1 MKFNFTKGKNN
12 STALAIR
19 MSISL
24 VLALIIGITF
34 ILIRESLI
42 SNDKVE
48 IWNTI
53 NSILFQDITTDE
65 GRNSLG
71 LFYILGQLFINCLQL
86 IIIPMVFSSIA
97 LAMCHIS
104 DTKKLGRIS
113 YKTLLS
119 FLTTSTFALA
129 TACIFGFIAYKL
141 GFFNVHLST
150 NGATSVT
157 TATGNNPLLVI
168 LNAIPNN
175 VANVMTNNSM
185 VLSIVFLAVVVG
197 LCINTLGEKILVLKN
212 LLIDINNI
220 ISVFLCF
227 IITKFSPFAVFVLIT
242 RTFAVYGLDHL
253 KPALAYMITVT
264 IASIV
269 FLIIAYPLFVYLLT
283 RLNPITFMK
292 KVAKVALLG
301 FSAAASSAALSLNEK
316 TTVEELG
323 VDKDIASFVLPL
335 GMTINMNGTAIMQVI
350 AAIFIAASSGYT
362 LTIQNIILIAVLAL
376 IASIGTPSA
385 PGSSSIILFTVLTG
399 MGFNNEATLI
409 AYSLI
414 IAINRPIDMLI
425 TCLNVIGDSA
435 TAVVVANSEG
445 CLNKEIYNC

>member
-220 ISVFLCF
+220 ISVFLGF

-242 RTFAVYGLDHL
+242 RTFAVYGLDRV
-253 KPALAYMITVT
+253 KPALAYMLTVT

-283 RLNPITFMK
+283 SLNPITFMK

-316 TTVEELG
+316 TTVEALG

-362 LTIQNIILIAVLAL
+362 LTIQNIILIAVLSL

>member
-24 VLALIIGITF
+24 VLALIIGIAF

-53 NSILFQDITTDE
+53 NSILFHDITTDE

-119 FLTTSTFALA
+119 FLTTSAFALA

-242 RTFAVYGLDHL
+242 RTFAVYGLDRL

-301 FSAAASSAALSLNEK
+301 FSAAASSASLSLNEK

-435 TAVVVANSEG
+435 TAVVIANSEG
-445 CLNKEIYNC
+445 YLNKEIYNC

>member
-220 ISVFLCF
+220 ISVFLGF

-242 RTFAVYGLDHL
+242 RTFAVYGLDRL
-253 KPALAYMITVT
+253 KPALAYMLTVT

-269 FLIIAYPLFVYLLT
+269 FLIIAYPLLVYLLT

-362 LTIQNIILIAVLAL
+362 LTIQNIILISVLSL

>member
-24 VLALIIGITF
+24 VLALIIGTTF

-175 VANVMTNNSM
+175 VANVMTNN
-185 VLSIVFLAVVVG
+185 
-197 LCINTLGEKILVLKN
+197 
-212 LLIDINNI
+212 
-220 ISVFLCF
+220 
-227 IITKFSPFAVFVLIT
+227 
-242 RTFAVYGLDHL
+242 
-253 KPALAYMITVT
+253 
-264 IASIV
+264 
-269 FLIIAYPLFVYLLT
+269 
-283 RLNPITFMK
+283 
-292 KVAKVALLG
+292 
-301 FSAAASSAALSLNEK
+301 
-316 TTVEELG
+316 
-323 VDKDIASFVLPL
+323 
-335 GMTINMNGTAIMQVI
+335 
-350 AAIFIAASSGYT
+350 
-362 LTIQNIILIAVLAL
+362 
-376 IASIGTPSA
+376 
-385 PGSSSIILFTVLTG
+385 
-399 MGFNNEATLI
+399 
-409 AYSLI
+409 
-414 IAINRPIDMLI
+414 
-425 TCLNVIGDSA
+425 
-435 TAVVVANSEG
+435 
-445 CLNKEIYNC
+445 

>member
-220 ISVFLCF
+220 ISVFLGF

-242 RTFAVYGLDHL
+242 RTFAVYGLDRL
-253 KPALAYMITVT
+253 KPALAYMLTVT

-301 FSAAASSAALSLNEK
+301 FSAAASSASLSLNEK

-362 LTIQNIILIAVLAL
+362 LTIQNIILIAVLSL

>member
-24 VLALIIGITF
+24 VLALIIGIAF

-53 NSILFQDITTDE
+53 NSILFHDITTDE

-104 DTKKLGRIS
+104 DNKKLGRIS

-242 RTFAVYGLDHL
+242 RTFAVYGLDRL

-264 IASIV
+264 IASII

>member
-53 NSILFQDITTDE
+53 NSILFHDITTDE

-242 RTFAVYGLDHL
+242 RTFAVWFRSF
-253 KPALAYMITVT
+253 KT
-264 IASIV
+264 SI
-269 FLIIAYPLFVYLLT
+269 
-283 RLNPITFMK
+283 
-292 KVAKVALLG
+292 
-301 FSAAASSAALSLNEK
+301 
-316 TTVEELG
+316 
-323 VDKDIASFVLPL
+323 
-335 GMTINMNGTAIMQVI
+335 
-350 AAIFIAASSGYT
+350 
-362 LTIQNIILIAVLAL
+362 
-376 IASIGTPSA
+376 SIHDYCYNCFNC
-385 PGSSSIILFTVLTG
+385 I
-399 MGFNNEATLI
+399 FNNCLSTIGLF
-409 AYSLI
+409 
-414 IAINRPIDMLI
+414 IN
-425 TCLNVIGDSA
+425 
-435 TAVVVANSEG
+435 
-445 CLNKEIYNC
+445 

>member
-220 ISVFLCF
+220 ISVFLGF

-242 RTFAVYGLDHL
+242 RTFAVYGLDRL
-253 KPALAYMITVT
+253 KPALAYMLTVT

-269 FLIIAYPLFVYLLT
+269 FLIIAYPLLVYLLT

-362 LTIQNIILIAVLAL
+362 LTIQNIILIAVLSL

>member
-1 MKFNFTKGKNN
+1 
-12 STALAIR
+12 
-19 MSISL
+19 
-24 VLALIIGITF
+24 
-34 ILIRESLI
+34 
-42 SNDKVE
+42 
-48 IWNTI
+48 
-53 NSILFQDITTDE
+53 
-65 GRNSLG
+65 
-71 LFYILGQLFINCLQL
+71 
-86 IIIPMVFSSIA
+86 
-97 LAMCHIS
+97 
-104 DTKKLGRIS
+104 
-113 YKTLLS
+113 
-119 FLTTSTFALA
+119 
-129 TACIFGFIAYKL
+129 
-141 GFFNVHLST
+141 
-150 NGATSVT
+150 
-157 TATGNNPLLVI
+157 
-168 LNAIPNN
+168 
-175 VANVMTNNSM
+175 MTNNSM

-220 ISVFLCF
+220 ISVFLGF

-242 RTFAVYGLDHL
+242 RTFAVYGLDRL
-253 KPALAYMITVT
+253 KPALAYMLTVT

-301 FSAAASSAALSLNEK
+301 FSAAASSASLSLNEK

-350 AAIFIAASSGYT
+350 AAIFIATSSGYT
-362 LTIQNIILIAVLAL
+362 LTIQNIIL

-435 TAVVVANSEG
+435 TAVVIANSEG

>member
-24 VLALIIGITF
+24 VLALIIGIAF

-53 NSILFQDITTDE
+53 NSILFHDITTDE

-71 LFYILGQLFINCLQL
+71 LFYVLGQLFINCLQL

-157 TATGNNPLLVI
+157 TATGNNPLLLI

-242 RTFAVYGLDHL
+242 RTFAVYGLDRL

>member
-212 LLIDINNI
+212 LFIDINNI
-220 ISVFLCF
+220 ISVFLGF

-242 RTFAVYGLDHL
+242 RTFAVYGLDRL
-253 KPALAYMITVT
+253 KPALAYMLTVT

-269 FLIIAYPLFVYLLT
+269 FLIIAYPLLVYLLT

>member
-1 MKFNFTKGKNN
+1 MKFNFTKGKNK
-12 STALAIR
+12 STELAVR
-19 MSISL
+19 MGISL
-24 VLALIIGITF
+24 VLALIIGSAF
-34 ILIRESLI
+34 ILLRETLI
-42 SNDKVE
+42 ANDKTS
-48 IWNTI
+48 IWNAI
-53 NSILFQDITTDE
+53 NNILFQDITADE

-71 LFYILGQLFINCLQL
+71 IFYILGQLFINCLQL

-113 YKTLLS
+113 SKTLLG
-119 FLTTSTFALA
+119 FLTTSVFALA
-129 TACIFGFIAYKL
+129 TACLFGFTAYKL
-141 GFFNVHLST
+141 GFFNINISSNV
-150 NGATSVT
+150 ATSVT
-157 TATGNNPLLVI
+157 TASGNNPLIVI
-168 LNAIPNN
+168 LNAVPNN
-175 VANVMTNNSM
+175 IANVMTNNSM
-185 VLSIVFLAVVVG
+185 VLSIVFLAVVIG
-197 LCINTLGEKILVLKN
+197 LCINALGEKILVLKN

-220 ISVFLCF
+220 ISVFLGF
-227 IITKFSPFAVFVLIT
+227 IITKFSPIAVFVLVT
-242 RTFAVYGLDHL
+242 RTFAVYGLDRL
-253 KPALAYMITVT
+253 KPALAYMLTVAL
-264 IASIV
+264 ASVI

-283 RLNPITFMK
+283 KLNPFIFMK
-292 KVAKVALLG
+292 KIAKVALLG

-350 AAIFIAASSGYT
+350 AAIFIAASSGYS
-362 LTIQNIILIAVLAL
+362 LTIQNVILIAVLAL

-399 MGFNNEATLI
+399 IGFNNEATLI

-445 CLNKEIYNC
+445 SLDKNIYNN

>member
-1 MKFNFTKGKNN
+1 MKFNFTKGKNK

-19 MSISL
+19 MAISL
-24 VLALIIGITF
+24 ALALIVGTAF
-34 ILIRESLI
+34 ILLREYLLA
-42 SNDKVE
+42 NDKGL
-48 IWNTI
+48 IWNSI
-53 NSILFQDITTDE
+53 NNILFQDITTEE

-71 LFYILGQLFINCLQL
+71 IFYILGQLFINCLQL

-113 YKTLLS
+113 SKTLLG
-119 FLTTSTFALA
+119 FLITSVFALA
-129 TACIFGFIAYKL
+129 TACVFGFSAYKL
-141 GFFNVHLST
+141 GFFNVNLSSSAT
-150 NGATSVT
+150 TSVT
-157 TATGNNPLLVI
+157 TSTGSNPLLVV
-168 LNAIPNN
+168 LNAVPNN
-175 VANVMTNNSM
+175 IANVMSNNSM

-197 LCINTLGEKILVLKN
+197 LCINALGEKILILKN

-220 ISVFLCF
+220 ISVFLGF

-242 RTFAVYGLDHL
+242 RTFAVYGLDRL
-253 KPALAYMITVT
+253 KPALAYMLTVA
-264 IASIV
+264 IASII
-269 FLIIAYPLFVYLLT
+269 FLVIAYPVFVYLNT
-283 RLNPITFMK
+283 KLNPIIFMK
-292 KVAKVALLG
+292 KIAKVALLG

-323 VDKDIASFVLPL
+323 VNKDIASFVLPL

-350 AAIFIAASSGYT
+350 AAIFIAASSGYS
-362 LTIQNIILIAVLAL
+362 LTIQNVILIAVLAL

-409 AYSLI
+409 AYS
-414 IAINRPIDMLI
+414 
-425 TCLNVIGDSA
+425 
-435 TAVVVANSEG
+435 
-445 CLNKEIYNC
+445 

>member
-220 ISVFLCF
+220 ISVFLGF

-242 RTFAVYGLDHL
+242 RTFAVYGLDRL
-253 KPALAYMITVT
+253 KPALAYMLTVT

-269 FLIIAYPLFVYLLT
+269 FLIIAYPLLVYLLT
-283 RLNPITFMK
+283 RLNPITLMK

-362 LTIQNIILIAVLAL
+362 LTIQNIILIAVLSL

>member
-53 NSILFQDITTDE
+53 NSILFHDITTDE

-242 RTFAVYGLDHL
+242 RTFAVYGLDCL